1 MLNFFEKLFRTSF
14 QRHVERKAKVLNEI
28 TILQQQQK
36 VKTENVLTNYKS
48 KKAQFE
54 NTTAAQIAALKNQIK
69 NLEVAKVAQVETFAK
84 EKEIAIKKVDN
95 EFDAKILA
103 KKNEVKKLTNL
114 IEKEQKD
121 MEDFV
126 SPEKSNAPKDNRK
139 ILNESK

>member
-1 MLNFFEKLFRTSF
+1 MIFDKLFKTNF
-14 QRHVERKAKVLNEI
+14 QRHVERKARVENEI
-28 TILQQQQK
+28 EVLKTQQK
-36 VKTENVLTNYKS
+36 VKTENVIAEYNS
-48 KKAQFE
+48 KKTQHE
-54 NTTAAQIAALKNQIK
+54 NNVDAQISALKNQIE
-69 NLEVAKVAQVETFAK
+69 NLKVSRKTQVEAFEK
-84 EKEIAIKKVDN
+84 EKIVALKKVDN

-126 SPEKSNAPKDNRK
+126 NPEKSNAPKDNRK